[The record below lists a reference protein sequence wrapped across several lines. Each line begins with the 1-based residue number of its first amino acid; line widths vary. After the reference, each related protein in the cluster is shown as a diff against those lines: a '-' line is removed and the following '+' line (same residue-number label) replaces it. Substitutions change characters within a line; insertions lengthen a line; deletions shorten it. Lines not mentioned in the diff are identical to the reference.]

1 MRFEMTEGNPIMRT
15 WIIGGT
21 LVTPQEI
28 ITDHALVIEDGKI
41 STIEPESSEKSADS
55 VINAGGMWVAPGLI
69 DVHVHGGSGHDTMD
83 ATPEAIHGMARFFA
97 AHGVTSYFP
106 TTMTAPPDAII
117 NAIENVARCP
127 QPTDGAQHLGVHVEG
142 PYINTAF
149 PGAQPSSDIRLP
161 DPAEYRRWLASGVVR
176 LITIAPEI
184 EGAAELIELGVSR
197 GIEFAAGHTGASYE
211 EIIEAAG
218 HGLRQAT
225 HTFNAMLGLHHRNPG
240 TLGGVLTDDRIY
252 AQIIGDGIHVHPAMV
267 KLLVRAKGAK
277 RTILITDSMRAA
289 GLQDGLYTL
298 GAQPITVIEG
308 VARTASGALA
318 GSTATLDAVL
328 RNVVKFAGISLPEA
342 LAMGTATPAEAMG
355 LTGRKGT
362 LSSGADADVILLDDD
377 LNVRMTMI
385 GGRVIYRKQ

>member
-1 MRFEMTEGNPIMRT
+1 MRT
-15 WIIGGT
+15 RITGGQ

-28 ITDHALVIEDGKI
+28 ITGQTLVFENGKI
-41 STIEPESSEKSADS
+41 SAIEPDSSTMSADT
-55 VINAGGMWVAPGLI
+55 VIDARGMWVAPGLI

-97 AHGVTSYFP
+97 EHGVTSYFP

-127 QPTDGAQHLGVHVEG
+127 QPADGAQHLGVHVEG

-161 DPAEYRRWLASGVVR
+161 DPAEYRRWLESGVVK
-176 LITIAPEI
+176 LITVAPEI
-184 EGAAELIELGVSR
+184 KGAAELIELAVSQ

-211 EIIEAAG
+211 EITEAAD
-218 HGLRQAT
+218 HGVRQAT

-240 TLGGVLTDDRIY
+240 TLGGVLTDDQIY

-298 GAQPITVIEG
+298 GAQPITVTEG

-328 RNVVKFAGISLPEA
+328 RNVIQFAGISLPEA

-355 LTGRKGT
+355 LTSKGR
-362 LSSGADADVILLDDD
+362 LVAGADADIILLDEN
-377 LNVRMTMI
+377 LNVRMTII
-385 GGRVIYRKQ
+385 GGRVIYRS